1 MGTPCAVV
9 FVCIFM
15 GQIERKAW
23 TTLSRLNIYPLL
35 NYRFIDD
42 LLIIANSA
50 EDAQTILDTFND
62 IDPLIKL
69 TGNVSSDTSNFLD
82 LTLY

>member
-1 MGTPCAVV
+1 
-9 FVCIFM
+9 M
-15 GQIERKAW
+15 GQIEHKAW
-23 TTLSRLNIYPLL
+23 TTLGRLNICPLL

-42 LLIIANSA
+42 LLIIANTI

-69 TGNVSSDTSNFLD
+69 TGNVSGDTSNFLD
-82 LTLY
+82 LILYKGSRFNHTH